1 MLAQYHNIMP
11 FFENS
16 DSKSSLETSD
26 VFLENSGMFLY
37 NCGICPRRGPLHS
50 LSEQQLQ
57 LQLKQIRNIVRFFSR
72 ISGGPGDGPQIVRFF
87 PGFPEV
93 QGMVRKL

>member
-1 MLAQYHNIMP
+1 MAYAQIGNYT
-11 FFENS
+11 
-16 DSKSSLETSD
+16 LEPQIVVPRELRD
-26 VFLENSGMFLY
+26 FKIIVMAFLPPQGASA
-37 NCGICPRRGPLHS
+37 
-50 LSEQQLQ
+50 QLVGTPTQ